1 MLKTIQM
8 TLDETLLA
16 EVDEVVA
23 EMDTTRSAF
32 IRNLID
38 HALKAHRLRE
48 LRRLDEEGYRLIP
61 QDDEEVEEWASVQEW
76 GDEWN
81 VAK

>member
-8 TLDETLLA
+8 TIDSSMLE
-16 EVDEVVA
+16 EVDDIVA
-23 EMDTTRSAF
+23 QLDVTRSAF
-32 IRNLID
+32 IRDVLGT
-38 HALKAHRLRE
+38 ALKAYRLRE

-61 QDDEEVEEWASVQEW
+61 PDDEEVEEWAGVQDW

>member
-8 TLDETLLA
+8 TIDASMLA
-16 EVDEVVA
+16 EVDDIVEHLDV
-23 EMDTTRSAF
+23 TRSAF
-32 IRNLID
+32 IRE
-38 HALKAHRLRE
+38 ALGTAIKSHRLRQ

-61 QDDEEVEEWASVQEW
+61 QDEEEVEEWAEAQDW

>member
-8 TLDETLLA
+8 TIDASMLE
-16 EVDEVVA
+16 EVDDVVA
-23 EMDTTRSAF
+23 QLDITRSAF
-32 IRNLID
+32 IRDALGT
-38 HALKAHRLRE
+38 ALKSYRLRE
-48 LRRLDEEGYRLIP
+48 LRRLDEEGYRLFP
-61 QDDEEVEEWASVQEW
+61 QDDEEVEEWAGVQEW

>member
-8 TLDETLLA
+8 TIDASMLE
-16 EVDEVVA
+16 EVDDVVSQL
-23 EMDTTRSAF
+23 DITRSAF
-32 IRNLID
+32 IRDALGT
-38 HALKAHRLRE
+38 ALKSYRLRE
-48 LRRLDEEGYRLIP
+48 LRRLDEEGYRLFP
-61 QDDEEVEEWASVQEW
+61 QDDEEVEEWAGVQEW

>member
-8 TLDETLLA
+8 TIDASMLE
-16 EVDEVVA
+16 EVDDVVA
-23 EMDTTRSAF
+23 QLDTTRSAF
-32 IRNLID
+32 IRDALGT
-38 HALKAHRLRE
+38 ALKAHRLRE

-61 QDDEEVEEWASVQEW
+61 PDDEEVEEWAGVQDW

>member
-8 TLDETLLA
+8 TIDAGMLE
-16 EVDEVVA
+16 EVDDVVA
-23 EMDTTRSAF
+23 QLDITRSAF
-32 IRNLID
+32 IRDALGT
-38 HALKAHRLRE
+38 ALKSYRLRE
-48 LRRLDEEGYRLIP
+48 LRRLDEEGYRLFP
-61 QDDEEVEEWASVQEW
+61 QDDEEVEEWAGVQEW

>member
-8 TLDETLLA
+8 TIDSSMLE
-16 EVDEVVA
+16 EVDDIVA
-23 EMDTTRSAF
+23 QLDVTRSAF
-32 IRNLID
+32 IRDALGA
-38 HALKAHRLRE
+38 ALKAYRLRE

-61 QDDEEVEEWASVQEW
+61 QDVEEVEEWAGVQDW

-81 VAK
+81 VGK

>member
-8 TLDETLLA
+8 TIDSNMLE
-16 EVDEVVA
+16 EVDDIVA
-23 EMDTTRSAF
+23 QLDVTRSAF
-32 IRNLID
+32 IRDALGT
-38 HALKAHRLRE
+38 ALKSYRLRE

-61 QDDEEVEEWASVQEW
+61 QDVEEVEEWAGVQDW

>member
-1 MLKTIQM
+1 MLKTIQITIDSSM
-8 TLDETLLA
+8 LE
-16 EVDEVVA
+16 EVDDVVA
-23 EMDTTRSAF
+23 QLDVTRSAF
-32 IRNLID
+32 IRDALGTT
-38 HALKAHRLRE
+38 LKAYRLRE

-61 QDDEEVEEWASVQEW
+61 QDDEEVEEWVGVQDW

>member
-8 TLDETLLA
+8 TIDSSMLE
-16 EVDEVVA
+16 EVNDVVA
-23 EMDTTRSAF
+23 QLDVTRSAF
-32 IRNLID
+32 IRDALGT
-38 HALKAHRLRE
+38 ALKAYRLRE

-61 QDDEEVEEWASVQEW
+61 QNDEEVEEWATVQDW

-81 VAK
+81 VEK

>member
-8 TLDETLLA
+8 TIDAGMLE
-16 EVDEVVA
+16 EVDDVVA
-23 EMDTTRSAF
+23 QLDITRSAF
-32 IRNLID
+32 IRDALGT
-38 HALKAHRLRE
+38 ALKSYRLRE

-61 QDDEEVEEWASVQEW
+61 QDDEEVEEWAGVQEW

>member
-8 TLDETLLA
+8 TIDSSMLE
-16 EVDEVVA
+16 EVNDVVA
-23 EMDTTRSAF
+23 QLDVTRSAF
-32 IRNLID
+32 IRDALGT
-38 HALKAHRLRE
+38 ALKAYRLRE

-61 QDDEEVEEWASVQEW
+61 QIDEEVEEWAAVQDW

-81 VAK
+81 VEK

>member
-8 TLDETLLA
+8 TIDSSMLE
-16 EVDEVVA
+16 EVDDVVA
-23 EMDTTRSAF
+23 QLDVTRSAF
-32 IRNLID
+32 IRDALGT
-38 HALKAHRLRE
+38 ALKAYRLRE

-61 QDDEEVEEWASVQEW
+61 QDDEEVEEWADVQDW

-81 VAK
+81 VEK

>member
-8 TLDETLLA
+8 TIDSSMLE
-16 EVDEVVA
+16 EVDDIVA
-23 EMDTTRSAF
+23 QLDVTPSAF
-32 IRNLID
+32 IRDALGT
-38 HALKAHRLRE
+38 ALKSHKLRE

-61 QDDEEVEEWASVQEW
+61 QDVEEVEEWAGVQDW

>member
-8 TLDETLLA
+8 TIDSTMLE
-16 EVDEVVA
+16 EVDDVVA
-23 EMDTTRSAF
+23 RLDVTRSAF
-32 IRNLID
+32 IRDALD
-38 HALKAHRLRE
+38 TALKAYRLRE

-61 QDDEEVEEWASVQEW
+61 QEVEEVEAWAGVQDW

-81 VAK
+81 GAK